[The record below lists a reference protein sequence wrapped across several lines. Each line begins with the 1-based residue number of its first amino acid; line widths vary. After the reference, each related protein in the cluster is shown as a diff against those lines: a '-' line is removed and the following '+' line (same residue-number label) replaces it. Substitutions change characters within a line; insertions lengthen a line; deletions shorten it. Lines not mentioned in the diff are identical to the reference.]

1 MVEDKSVQQ
10 MQATGA
16 RVLQSSP
23 GLAEKLVA
31 SGKVV
36 SRPAG
41 GAGRDDRD
49 AMIAELQ
56 RQLDGEREKNRSLE
70 DQYKYRVAT
79 FMKRETQ
86 TKNKIES
93 LEKRINDGPEVDEH
107 SQRMSVISNMHSSVV
122 AGLEC
127 IQNNTA
133 KILQDQEKDLMR
145 AFRARLQEVS
155 KDLEAQRSRKGED
168 STQLL
173 QRHRRVVSELHEAQE
188 LASTFDKKNQ
198 QLVAEN
204 QKLQEKLR
212 TREDDRQA
220 LLRELVLSKKEVA
233 RLKAQQKEGPPGSS
247 SLEGTADVGQA
258 TTPEAEAKP
267 MARSISQRQIDQA
280 RMQQT
285 RNRQYEAEVQYRETI
300 AKLKRLLE
308 AERKSARTL
317 KQQQNEMLQARTEL
331 EVFLRQCLDDVKC
344 EITRHRLQ
352 DSQEAGVALPGGDRP
367 PTAMSVHELTSQD
380 RERVLELLLSQQR
393 VVQLLYSKTFNA
405 SSPQGDNLPPGM
417 SMEPGSKEDDFSW
430 VSDIIPRE
438 A

>member
-23 GLAEKLVA
+23 GLAEKLIA
-31 SGKVV
+31 SGKVQP
-36 SRPAG
+36 RPSAG
-41 GAGRDDRD
+41 GRDDRD
-49 AMIAELQ
+49 AMIADLQ
-56 RQLDGEREKNRSLE
+56 RQLDSEKEKNRSLE

-107 SQRMSVISNMHSSVV
+107 SQRMAVIGNMHQSVV
-122 AGLEC
+122 AGIEC
-127 IQNNTA
+127 IQNHTA
-133 KILQDQEKDLMR
+133 KVLQDQEKDLMR
-145 AFRARLQEVS
+145 AFRSRLQEVS

-173 QRHRRVVSELHEAQE
+173 QRHRRVISELHEAQE

-220 LLRELVLSKKEVA
+220 LLRELVLSKKEVT
-233 RLKAQQKEGPPGSS
+233 RLKAQVKEGPGSS
-247 SLEGTADVGQA
+247 AAEGSSEFGQA
-258 TTPEAEAKP
+258 TQEAETTKP
-267 MARSISQRQIDQA
+267 LTRSISQRQIDQA

-285 RNRQYEAEVQYRETI
+285 RNRQYEAEIAYRETI
-300 AKLKRLLE
+300 TKLKRVVE
-308 AERKSARTL
+308 AERKTVRALR
-317 KQQQNEMLQARTEL
+317 QQQAEMLQSRSEL

-344 EITRHRLQ
+344 EITRNRLQ
-352 DSQEAGVALPGGDRP
+352 DCEESGLPIPGGDRP

-393 VVQLLYSKTFNA
+393 VVQLLYNKTFA
-405 SSPQGDNLPPGM
+405 KTSPQEAAALPDP
-417 SMEPGSKEDDFSW
+417 STEHTTREDDFSW
-430 VSDIIPRE
+430 VSDIIPKE
-438 A
+438 T